1 MGVKPQVKSGHCCKP
16 LESSAP
22 PFRVESMT
30 ESWSGTTH
38 TGRTDREMCL
48 ALTFSAVASS
58 ACIGGGLSEGVLLS
72 EERAFGNA
80 EVYRGLVST
89 AQAGPSPSG
98 DCASPLP
105 DAFPEPSCCVA
116 GPCTTGQN
124 RLRDLLG
131 NTSPPRTGPPRPD
144 AIWLRRSNTAPAGRW
159 PAAGAQLARQQ
170 AKRLPPPRHSTTS
183 EPSGVCSTTRK
194 DRGPAITG
202 CRSRGSCCK
211 APSPARPAGSG
222 LTERTCRPARAPATR

>member
-116 GPCTTGQN
+116 GPCTTGQS

-144 AIWLRRSNTAPAGRW
+144 ATWLRRSNTAPAGRW
-159 PAAGAQLARQQ
+159 PAAGPQLARQP
-170 AKRLPPPRHSTTS
+170 AKRLPP
-183 EPSGVCSTTRK
+183 
-194 DRGPAITG
+194 RGTPLRLSPPESA
-202 CRSRGSCCK
+202 
-211 APSPARPAGSG
+211 APPEKTEG
-222 LTERTCRPARAPATR
+222 LPLRVVEAAVLAVRRPARLAPPEVA